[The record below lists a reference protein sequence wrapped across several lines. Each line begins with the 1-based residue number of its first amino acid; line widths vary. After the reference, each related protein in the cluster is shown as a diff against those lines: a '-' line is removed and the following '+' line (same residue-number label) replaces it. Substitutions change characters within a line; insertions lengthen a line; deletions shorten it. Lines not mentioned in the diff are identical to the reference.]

1 LEERVGLR
9 LSVRSNGSSNASN
22 AFQLLHHVNF
32 TEQTYKSDNSMSLM
46 NNKKSI
52 HLSPVPYEYRIST
65 NMQLANESVLF
76 LASASAGLDCIDR
89 GDGLEMEN

>member
-1 LEERVGLR
+1 
-9 LSVRSNGSSNASN
+9 
-22 AFQLLHHVNF
+22 
-32 TEQTYKSDNSMSLM
+32 MSLM